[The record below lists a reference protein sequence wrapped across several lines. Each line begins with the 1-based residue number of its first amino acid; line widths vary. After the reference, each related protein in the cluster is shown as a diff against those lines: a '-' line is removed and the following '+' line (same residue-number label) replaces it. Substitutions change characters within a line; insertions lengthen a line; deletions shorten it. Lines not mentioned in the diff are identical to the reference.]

1 MIDLEDMRGR
11 AQYCAD
17 RAENSVHQDMRV
29 HWRDAALAW
38 FYAARAIQKASRI
51 IDEWERSAKLR

>member
-1 MIDLEDMRGR
+1 MRGR

-29 HWRDAALAW
+29 HWRDAARAW
-38 FYAARAIQKASRI
+38 LYAANAIQKASRI
-51 IDEWERSAKLR
+51 IDEWEESAKLR